1 MTRRLLATA
10 LVTAALWGP
19 RAAYADPVTISVT
32 VTVNEAVTGVT
43 VNGITATANGN
54 TYTATGV
61 PLALGPNLITATAT
75 DAAGNAGSASITVHL
90 RAWVNVQGTADASVT
105 MVTVNGVPATL
116 ASGTFSAL
124 IPMTLGVNTVT
135 ANAQDGA
142 GNVGSKTSSVFL
154 ARPPVEHP

>member
-1 MTRRLLATA
+1 MTRRLFSTA
-10 LVTAALWGP
+10 LLAAVLLGSH
-19 RAAYADPVTISVT
+19 AAYANPVTLTVT
-32 VTVNEAVTGVT
+32 VTVNEPVTGVT

-75 DAAGNAGSASITVHL
+75 DAARNSSSVSITVHL

-105 MVTVNGVPATL
+105 TVTVNGVAATL
-116 ASGTFSAL
+116 AAGTFSAL

-135 ANAQDGA
+135 ASAQDAA
-142 GNVGSKTSSVFL
+142 GNVGSKTSRVFL
-154 ARPPVEHP
+154 ARPPVQHP